1 MKYLPPF
8 GVSDPEGHYINGN
21 SQTGVQGSIPPA
33 GAFEDPM
40 RELVNLIEYS
50 GFTPDE
56 DDLEQV
62 TQAVRSQRLNYA
74 ADTGAVN
81 ALAVAYDPAIVSF
94 NVGLILR
101 VKVAITNTSAA
112 TIAVDSMPATAI
124 KRANGAALSAGDLV
138 AGEVATLVY
147 DGTYFQVVNFIG
159 LTAETE
165 NNNYY
170 TISIPYTT
178 DSGTPNTITATFSPV
193 ITSLAA
199 GDLIE
204 VKMSNANTGAT
215 TITVNALPSK
225 NVISSN
231 LEALVANQLI
241 IGMIALLVYD
251 GTQFQL
257 INPAKPKVS
266 TGGGGVVQI
275 KGRSVYQDA
284 NYHISTQRDVFVEAF
299 RVSYTPVG
307 AGNKIRVQ
315 VNGATNQTAD
325 ITPERKIHGYLAY
338 STDGGTTWNP
348 SSWPGYD
355 FPTVGTF
362 TANPFMTELQTDD
375 VQGLYSLD
383 HNFSII
389 SDMTIP
395 AGPPASVIFKL
406 MFTSPAGALQTWES
420 AVLHGGTMV
429 EIIEFET
436 T

>member
-1 MKYLPPF
+1 MKYVAPY
-8 GVSDPEGHYINGN
+8 GVSDPEGHYVNGN
-21 SQTGVQGSIPPA
+21 SQTGTQGSIPPA
-33 GAFEDPM
+33 AAFEDPM

-50 GFTPDE
+50 GFTPSE

-62 TQAVRSQRLNYA
+62 TKAVRSQRLNYA

-81 ALAVAYDPAIVSF
+81 ALAVAYDPVIVSF

-101 VKVAITNTSAA
+101 VKVKITNTGAS

-124 KRANGAALSAGDLV
+124 KRANGAALSADDLV

-147 DGTYFQVVNFIG
+147 DGSYFQIVNFLG
-159 LTAETE
+159 LTSETE

-178 DSGTPNTITATFSPV
+178 DSGTPNAIAAVFSPV

-199 GDLIE
+199 GDLVE
-204 VKMSNANTGAT
+204 VKMNNANTGAS
-215 TITVNALPSK
+215 TIAVNALPVK
-225 NVISSN
+225 NVFSSN

-241 IGMIALLVYD
+241 VGMIALLVYD

-257 INPAKPKVS
+257 INPAKPKVA

-275 KGRSVYQDA
+275 KGRSVYQDP
-284 NYHISTQRDVFVEAF
+284 NYHVSTQRDVFVEAF

-315 VNGATNQTAD
+315 VNGATNQSAD
-325 ITPERKIHGYLAY
+325 STPQRKIHGYLAY

-355 FPTVGTF
+355 YPTVGTF
-362 TANPFMTELQTDD
+362 AANPFMTELQTD
-375 VQGLYSLD
+375 VNSGLY
-383 HNFSII
+383 
-389 SDMTIP
+389 
-395 AGPPASVIFKL
+395 
-406 MFTSPAGALQTWES
+406 
-420 AVLHGGTMV
+420 
-429 EIIEFET
+429 
-436 T
+436 